1 MNKNFIFYLSQTNSL
16 RELYLM
22 LRTFPRFYKFKCDCG
37 KVHTISSLNMYAE
50 CSECGYGDKLYHK
63 AGGDEIHDV
72 IFLVLKWLGIPD
84 EKHLELGLHL
94 EDVEKKSN
102 GRSSTN
108 DSRSALKK
116 SKPSEK
122 KTSTRVKISRLSFS
136 SVRTEA

>member
-50 CSECGYGDKLYHK
+50 CSDCGYGDKLYHK

-84 EKHLELGLHL
+84 EKHLELGLHPA
-94 EDVEKKSN
+94 DVEKEI
-102 GRSSTN
+102 
-108 DSRSALKK
+108 DW
-116 SKPSEK
+116 SKLDK
-122 KTSTRVKISRLSFS
+122 RFKISPEEI
-136 SVRTEA
+136 EAFRSENIYES